1 MSHESDVPTAQALIE
16 RTMQLGQPAAF
27 QALWDGDSGGWMV
40 CLQAV
45 FASDA
50 TYTASN
56 LATLRFGG
64 NERLFEGTVPPW
76 PEARV
81 ANEIGEALARHFGVP
96 FWFPSPNEPETDCPA
111 WWEQQ
116 RAHRCEDCGKPL
128 LPHGSPYLPEEV
140 CYNCHLAREAR
151 ARLRRDEP
159 ADDWVTVLLGPPGEE
174 RVIQYA
180 STPFDLRIVRLALA
194 LAATT
199 EPPAELRLEGDQL
212 RRLEEPL
219 QVEVQT
225 LLARFDG
232 RAACERRT
240 HATGLEKHC
249 KVTFEGR
256 ELELELRFDD
266 LAQDLDDA
274 IGDLETAR
282 RAIREG
288 LHYWVVFNRGMTAR
302 GDHVLRLLRQVDG
315 ASTIAALAE
324 RCRDTLDAGEV
335 RATLVRLVELGH
347 VVAEGDAARLMP
359 TGWYVGG

>member
-1 MSHESDVPTAQALIE
+1 MSHESDVPTAEALLE

-45 FASDA
+45 FASGA

-64 NERLFEGTVPPW
+64 NERLFAGTVPPW

-81 ANEIGEALARHFGVP
+81 ANEIGETLARHFGVP
-96 FWFPSPNEPETDCPA
+96 FWFPSPAEPEDDCPA
-111 WWEQQ
+111 WWERD
-116 RAHRCEDCGKPL
+116 RAHPCEDCGKPL

-151 ARLRRDEP
+151 AELRHDEP
-159 ADDWVTVLLGPPGEE
+159 ADGWVTVLLGPPGEE
-174 RVIQYA
+174 CVIQSA
-180 STPFDLRIVRLALA
+180 STPSDLRIARLALA
-194 LAATT
+194 LAGAT

-219 QVEVQT
+219 HVEVQT

-232 RAACERRT
+232 RAARERGT
-240 HATGLEKHC
+240 SATGFEQHRV
-249 KVTFEGR
+249 VTFEGR
-256 ELELELRFDD
+256 QLELELHFDD
-266 LAQDLDDA
+266 LAQDLNNA

-282 RAIREG
+282 RAISEG
-288 LHYWVVFNRGMTAR
+288 LHYWLVFNRGMTAR

-315 ASTIAALAE
+315 VSTIAALAE
-324 RCRDTLDAGEV
+324 RCRDSLDAGEV
-335 RATLVRLVELGH
+335 RAALVRLAELGH
-347 VVAEGDAARLMP
+347 VVVEGDAARLMP
-359 TGWYVGG
+359 TGWHVGG